1 MVRQYTMRLGSAF
14 LGKYFQLTPAQMKQF
29 IHDGAWIPAVMIE
42 RIWAREILDSRGSPT
57 VEVDVELKGG
67 AFGRAAVP
75 SGASTGE
82 KEALEL
88 RDGDKKRYLGK
99 GVQKAVQNI
108 NQKIAP
114 KVIGLPVFEQ
124 DFIDKVMLDLD
135 GTPNKAN
142 LGANAILG
150 VSMAVVRAA
159 TFALFGPKGFPYR
172 YIGGEQANILPMP
185 MLNCVNG
192 GAHGE
197 WVTDLQEFMIMPI
210 HAPDFTN
217 AIRMASEVYQTI
229 AKILKES
236 GYGKGLGIGNEGG
249 YNPYF
254 EGKFYQKY
262 GKRPVEGINAEPLW
276 IFMEAVKKA
285 GYQPGVDFAFTMDGA
300 VSELERMSKQEGH
313 YLLQRDNKTLSSLEM
328 AKFYEQLIDNI
339 LGQNGEQVVRSIEDG
354 LSESDWSGWTEMNRL
369 IGKKI
374 QLVLDDPTCTNPTL
388 LQKGIDVKAA
398 NSILIKLN
406 QIGSVTETLT
416 TIETARK
423 AGFSLVISHR
433 SGETEDCFIA
443 DLAVATG
450 AGQIKT
456 GAPQRSDRNSKYNQL
471 LRIEEDLRAR
481 GLTPIYPN
489 QSMFTN
495 AKVYEAQFGK

>member
-1 MVRQYTMRLGSAF
+1 MRLGQAY
-14 LGKYFQLTPAQMKQF
+14 LEKYFQLTPEQTKKF
-29 IHDGAWIPAVMIE
+29 IHDGKWVPEIMIE
-42 RIWAREILDSRGSPT
+42 RVWAREILDSRGSPT
-57 VEVDVELKGG
+57 IEVDVELKGG
-67 AFGRAAVP
+67 AFGRAGVP

-99 GVQKAVQNI
+99 GVQKAVQNV

-114 KVIGLPVFEQ
+114 KVVGLPVFEQ
-124 DFIDKVMLDLD
+124 ELIDKTMLDLD

-150 VSMAVVRAA
+150 VSMACVRAA
-159 TFALFGPKGFPYR
+159 TFALFGPKGLSYR
-172 YIGGEQANILPMP
+172 YIGGEKANILPMP

-197 WVTDLQEFMIMPI
+197 WVTDLQEFMIMPVN
-210 HAPDFTN
+210 APDFTT
-217 AIRMASEVYQTI
+217 AIRMASEVYQLI
-229 AKILKES
+229 AKVLKES

-262 GKRPVEGINAEPLW
+262 GKRPVEGINAEPFW
-276 IFMEAVKKA
+276 IFMEALKLA
-285 GYQPGVDFAFTMDGA
+285 GYKAGVDFVFTMDGA
-300 VSELERMSKQEGH
+300 VSELERMSKKSGH
-313 YLLQRDNKTLSSLEM
+313 YLLQRDNKTLTSLEM

-339 LGQNGEQVVRSIEDG
+339 RGAGGEQVVRSIEDG
-354 LSESDWSGWTEMNRL
+354 LSESDWTGWTEMNRL

-374 QLVLDDPTCTNPTL
+374 QLVLDDPTCTNPIL
-388 LQKGIDVKAA
+388 LQKGIDIKAA
-398 NSILIKLN
+398 NAILIKLN

-416 TIETARK
+416 AIETARK
-423 AGFSLVISHR
+423 AGFGIVISHR

-443 DLAVATG
+443 DLAVGTG
-450 AGQIKT
+450 AGQLKT

-471 LRIEEDLRAR
+471 LRIEEDIRAR
-481 GLTPIYPN
+481 GMTPVYPN
-489 QSMFTN
+489 LNTFTN
-495 AKVYEAQFGK
+495 AKVYESQFGK